1 MMIYTLAIEILE
13 EKENRLEV
21 IFEEVM
27 AQNFS
32 KLTEDNT
39 TQI

>member
-1 MMIYTLAIEILE
+1 MMKYTLAIKILE
-13 EKENRLEV
+13 GKENRSEV

-27 AQNFS
+27 VKNFS